1 VALRF
6 SPFSDLILLLEVL
19 PLPIGAKM
27 TTATTAPTAV
37 NSTIVTAYQ
46 NITVQTA
53 DLNQAGLDFIWLVGC
68 EMSEGRVSGRE
79 YRASLEQAGVN
90 PLVAVK
96 PSHAEIIPTACEIL
110 LTVGNKG
117 LIVSKLLSLATRVKR
132 SGTKVEQGD
141 TLESLDEK
149 TPSIKEIS
157 DAKKESSEGESVEVA
172 IPSLDALVIGFV
184 AELKKQTKKNLQTA
198 TFTDLATPALEE
210 LKVLMTQLAKNK
222 RTQK

>member
-1 VALRF
+1 
-6 SPFSDLILLLEVL
+6 
-19 PLPIGAKM
+19 M